1 MRRVHLGA
9 WVLLAVTASAQQP
22 PPLLSAPVVDALA
35 KELSGDRA
43 LETIKG
49 ISANHRVRGSRPFR
63 AAAQLIVDRA
73 RAAGLDSARIEEF
86 PADGPERPRTEEVL
100 REGRS

>member
-1 MRRVHLGA
+1 MR
-9 WVLLAVTASAQQP
+9 LAVYAVFFVAATASAQP
-22 PPLLSAPVVDALA
+22 KAPLLSAPVVDALA